1 MNDYFTYKLN
11 DKQIELINK
20 HMNDHEINSN
30 NINILHIYKTKKYTL
45 TIYKTKKMLIQGK
58 EYQNILKMIGINDD
72 NIENNKKDIDKF
84 NIIGSD
90 ESGNGDFFGGVS
102 VCACFINKNNYEK
115 IINLGVKDSK
125 ELDDDEIFKIEE
137 ELKKMVDYKLIYV
150 NPEQYNLLFDKFK
163 NVNAIKTYLHN
174 MVINELHK
182 NHRSSIIV
190 IDQFTNNNSFKN
202 HLKNT
207 NSKNNYEYIL
217 ETKSESKYLQVACA
231 SILARASFV
240 RELKNISKLLNL
252 ELPLGSV
259 NSVVLPI
266 LKKINKNELTKICK
280 THFKTINK
288 I

>member
-1 MNDYFTYKLN
+1 MLNIDFNNDNLQEK
-11 DKQIELINK
+11 
-20 HMNDHEINSN
+20 EI
-30 NINILHIYKTKKYTL
+30 
-45 TIYKTKKMLIQGK
+45 
-58 EYQNILKMIGINDD
+58 
-72 NIENNKKDIDKF
+72 DIDKF

-90 ESGNGDFFGGVS
+90 ESGNGDFFGGLA
-102 VCACFINKNNYEK
+102 VCACFIDKNNYEQ

-125 ELDDDEIFKIEE
+125 ALDDNKIFQIEK
-137 ELKKMVDYKLIYV
+137 ELKKIVDYKLIYV
-150 NPEQYNLLFDKFK
+150 DPEQYNSLFHKFK

-174 MVINELHK
+174 LVINELHK
-182 NHRSSIIV
+182 NHKSSIAI

-202 HLKNT
+202 HLNNT
-207 NSKNNYEYIL
+207 NSKNNYKYIL

-240 RELKNISKLLNL
+240 RELKNINNDLNL

-259 NSVVLPI
+259 DKIILPI
-266 LKKINKNELTKICK
+266 LKNIKKNDLTKVCK